1 MPSRTVCPYA
11 CTYDAG
17 KAPLLRPGCE
27 PSDLGPRTFRT
38 TAEGTTRRYTPS
50 DWHCP
55 ILLWN
60 KVVDLQN
67 QAYMTDSKDLN
78 GASPNSDTRLTNLLA
93 AEYKKLENDMKK
105 IDEEIQRQQ
114 DQVLKVAKKWF
125 LSHFRVDCH

>member
-1 MPSRTVCPYA
+1 
-11 CTYDAG
+11 
-17 KAPLLRPGCE
+17 
-27 PSDLGPRTFRT
+27 
-38 TAEGTTRRYTPS
+38 
-50 DWHCP
+50 
-55 ILLWN
+55 
-60 KVVDLQN
+60 
-67 QAYMTDSKDLN
+67 MTDSKDLN